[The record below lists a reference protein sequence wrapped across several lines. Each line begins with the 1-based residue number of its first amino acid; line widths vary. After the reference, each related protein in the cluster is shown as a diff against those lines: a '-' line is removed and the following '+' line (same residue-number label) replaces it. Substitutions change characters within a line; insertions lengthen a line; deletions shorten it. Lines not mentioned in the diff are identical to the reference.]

1 MSEME
6 EINQS
11 LAELLDAATALHD
24 AVEKA
29 EPIIDAIEARWA
41 RTFGSGTGRVGR
53 DEHQRAP

>member
-29 EPIIDAIEARWA
+29 KPITDAIEAR
-41 RTFGSGTGRVGR
+41 
-53 DEHQRAP
+53 